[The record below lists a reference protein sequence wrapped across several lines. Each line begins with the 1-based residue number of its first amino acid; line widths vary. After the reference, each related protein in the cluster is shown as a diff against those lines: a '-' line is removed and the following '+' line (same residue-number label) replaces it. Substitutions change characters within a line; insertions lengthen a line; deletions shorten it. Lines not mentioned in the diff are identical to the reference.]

1 MNPKRLIVLK
11 TANWMRYMS
20 LGLLLA
26 AAPFS
31 MVAGPGGPSFFS
43 MTAEAATSAK
53 GGIQH
58 AKDEIDEEDD
68 EDDDSGRGRGRGRGR
83 GGDDDR
89 EDPDDSD
96 DDIDDDD
103 DAAPTSPS
111 PGTGNTT
118 NPNGSDDVLR
128 IEVLSNGVI
137 VHFRDGSR
145 EQIINGVYSRINSG
159 GMTLQTHRASGADI
173 VRIRT
178 LAAGHRSQAP
188 TSAPPA
194 HPVRI
199 VLGRNSVSVE
209 YSNGWTEVVENGQY
223 RMVDSFGSA
232 ILARPAG
239 QADLDRL
246 RALAGQ

>member
-1 MNPKRLIVLK
+1 MTPQRANFLK
-11 TANWMRYMS
+11 TANWMRHLA

-26 AAPFS
+26 AAPFG

-43 MTAEAATSAK
+43 MTAQAATPAK
-53 GGIQH
+53 GGVQH
-58 AKDEIDEEDD
+58 SKDEIDDEED
-68 EDDDSGRGRGRGRGR
+68 DDDSGRGRGRGRGR

-89 EDPDDSD
+89 EDE
-96 DDIDDDD
+96 DDIDDD
-103 DAAPTSPS
+103 DAAPTSPN
-111 PGTGNTT
+111 PNTDGTTT
-118 NPNGSDDVLR
+118 QNGSDDVLR
-128 IEVLSNGVI
+128 VEVLSNGII
-137 VHFRDGSR
+137 VHFTDGSR
-145 EQIINGVYSRINSG
+145 EQIINGVYSRISPS

-199 VLGRNSVSVE
+199 VLGRNYVSVE

-223 RMVDSFGSA
+223 RMVDSFGAA